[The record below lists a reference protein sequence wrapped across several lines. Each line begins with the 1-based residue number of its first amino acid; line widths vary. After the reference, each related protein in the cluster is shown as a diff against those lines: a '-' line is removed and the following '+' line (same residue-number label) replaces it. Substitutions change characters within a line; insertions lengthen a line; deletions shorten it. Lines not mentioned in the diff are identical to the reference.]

1 MVVRVFLF
9 FIFDKRVKKITLNA
23 GWRSPIIRKPYETTY
38 IRPRRRTK
46 IMDRGCQIVF
56 RKRTN
61 RWLYSITGSIA
72 LNPGLLRSNNGPWG
86 WEHTSSSSSRPTQR
100 QSEDIT
106 VLSVVPSIGTWG
118 ATPRLPQND
127 VPRRLLHALSTTY
140 HFNKSWLGV
149 TSASTNHYSGNVP
162 LYEHI
167 DTWIRKAQTR
177 GV

>member
-1 MVVRVFLF
+1 M
-9 FIFDKRVKKITLNA
+9 TQN
-23 GWRSPIIRKPYETTY
+23 GCRSSIIRKPYETTY
-38 IRPRRRTK
+38 IRTRRRTK

-61 RWLYSITGSIA
+61 RWMYSITGSIA

-118 ATPRLPQND
+118 ATSAAE
-127 VPRRLLHALSTTY
+127 RRTTTSTSRFVYY
-140 HFNKSWLGV
+140 HFNKSWLGLRNRV
-149 TSASTNHYSGNVP
+149 TSASLIHYSGNVP

-167 DTWIRKAQTR
+167 DTWI
-177 GV
+177 